1 MASSSECASA
11 TSRPLLRMVRN
22 ASSKAPCQRAKAC
35 PVHPSRRFVIR
46 PDLRLRTTVEREE
59 VLLVAGGAGR
69 RWIQQTAVAV
79 VGLAIGVGTVA
90 AFRASAPAATRQTQ
104 PASVTHFSF
113 TDGSLPPVTVA
124 PAVTPAHRLAEEPAT
139 AESALTSF
147 LQWLAE
153 GRPELSHALLDAS
166 SRARYPS
173 TASWSRAQA
182 DMPRSLGFEIGPA
195 RRAFAGDGGVVEIEV
210 TSTHRPSVDAFRGLV
225 PGRSHSLW
233 QVRQERDGWRVAAEP
248 VSIRPVLPAEASA
261 PEAVKGWVGRLQACD
276 PEGAVALQVSRY
288 LYGPAD
294 FVRAPCEK
302 QGQWSV
308 GSPVGL
314 DRAPDPSDMVAA
326 FGPSVGAWTRLVPV
340 DGPGGRFF
348 AVVAP
353 MGDVWQVAGVAVR
366 G

>member
-1 MASSSECASA
+1 M
-11 TSRPLLRMVRN
+11 
-22 ASSKAPCQRAKAC
+22 
-35 PVHPSRRFVIR
+35 
-46 PDLRLRTTVEREE
+46 
-59 VLLVAGGAGR
+59 LVAGRAGR
-69 RWIQQTAVAV
+69 KWIQQTVVVV
-79 VGLAIGVGTVA
+79 VGLTFGVGTVA
-90 AFRASAPAATRQTQ
+90 AFGASEPASTRRTQ
-104 PASVTHFSF
+104 PASVTRFSF
-113 TDGSLPPVTVA
+113 TDGSLPPVTVGT
-124 PAVTPAHRLAEEPAT
+124 AVSSAHRLAEEPAT

-147 LQWLAE
+147 LQSLTE
-153 GRPELSHALLDAS
+153 GRPEMSYALLDAS

-182 DMPRSLGFEIGPA
+182 ETPRPLGFEIGPA

-233 QVRQERDGWRVAAEP
+233 QVRQETDGWRVAAEP
-248 VSIRPVLPAEASA
+248 LSIRPVLPAEVSA
-261 PEAVKGWVGRLQACD
+261 PETVKGWVGRLQACD

-308 GSPVGL
+308 GSPVRL
-314 DRAPDPSDMVAA
+314 EKAPDPSDMVAA
-326 FGPSVGAWTRLVPV
+326 FGASVGTWTRLVPV